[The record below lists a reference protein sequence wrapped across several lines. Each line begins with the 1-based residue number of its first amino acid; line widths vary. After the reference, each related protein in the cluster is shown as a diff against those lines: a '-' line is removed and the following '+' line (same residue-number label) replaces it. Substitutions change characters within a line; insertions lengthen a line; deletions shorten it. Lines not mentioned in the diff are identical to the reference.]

1 MALASAQPLSK
12 ATRVLLTQ
20 ELIAATSMAAAQTVE
35 KNWVIST
42 RSAFLL
48 RSQVRRTVQLA
59 TRDSSTA
66 ITTLSATETR
76 LRQDK
81 TGSSRSRW
89 VQRPRVS
96 ARIEITMG
104 LAPLLKTAIA

>member
-81 TGSSRSRW
+81 TGSSRSDR
-89 VQRPRVS
+89 VQRPQVS
-96 ARIEITMG
+96 A
-104 LAPLLKTAIA
+104 PN